1 MLTHSKRVDPTI
13 HCPAAS
19 AKADP
24 APAAAPVCPR
34 VCKRRLSARASSPEF
49 GPDVPCSTSAV
60 AFRGVRA
67 PPGEAAAQVLAA
79 PGSGALARSGSRI
92 GSRRPTQDG
101 RMARSYAHRRRI
113 SEAHG
118 SAADS
123 ALTCRDAVVVMR
135 AVVRS
140 DHLPIH
146 ARAEFRTDLLVAR
159 GLGGDVVG
167 EGARCGAQPG
177 SRRRHRQGFGEL
189 RWLDLAGARRRTYAA
204 GPMPLS
210 SMARRR

>member
-1 MLTHSKRVDPTI
+1 MASSDSSGYRSRSQVVARRPT
-13 HCPAAS
+13 S
-19 AKADP
+19 AI
-24 APAAAPVCPR
+24 
-34 VCKRRLSARASSPEF
+34 SPEF
-49 GPDVPCSTSAV
+49 HKGGSAEYRSLSI
-60 AFRGVRA
+60 ARMRA
-67 PPGEAAAQVLAA
+67 TRSGARSPTVLATRS
-79 PGSGALARSGSRI
+79 SGDRDSRCPTFPMYATTARLYCSSITALILAW
-92 GSRRPTQDG
+92 RRQETH
-101 RMARSYAHRRRI
+101 AH
-113 SEAHG
+113 
-118 SAADS
+118 AADS
-123 ALTCRDAVVVMR
+123 ALTCCDAVVVMR

-167 EGARCGAQPG
+167 EGARYGAQPG

-189 RWLDLAGARRRTYAA
+189 RWLDLAGARRRTYAT